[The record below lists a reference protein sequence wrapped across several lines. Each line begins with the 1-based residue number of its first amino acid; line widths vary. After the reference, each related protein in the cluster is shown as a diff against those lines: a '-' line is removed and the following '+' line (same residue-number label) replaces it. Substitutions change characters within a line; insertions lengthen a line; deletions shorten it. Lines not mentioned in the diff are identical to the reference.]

1 MVSASASAPRPLDG
15 CGSGRGCGS
24 CRDRRWGGA
33 DRAWRRRRAVSGG
46 YLRAA
51 CRSAYLLM
59 FWSYALASRLRTHP
73 EPSTGDVTSGPSGA
87 RRRQHDRMLNGSN
100 GSVWPGRRATGL
112 IGKRGDRGREAPW
125 RSKLG
130 SIKGPL
136 QAPGSRFCRLRTQHM
151 DTGLNGRPIGSVKSE
166 HGPELSGRAP
176 SRTVALPFMVAS

>member
-1 MVSASASAPRPLDG
+1 MAPPAGGLWRLPESRVSLGLPVDVL
-15 CGSGRGCGS
+15 
-24 CRDRRWGGA
+24 
-33 DRAWRRRRAVSGG
+33 VI
-46 YLRAA
+46 
-51 CRSAYLLM
+51 
-59 FWSYALASRLRTHP
+59 RTC
-73 EPSTGDVTSGPSGA
+73 ESSKPSTGDVTSGPSGA